1 MFPLYAA
8 QANGGQVYKI
18 GRVGYETG
26 FGDHDGTVVYQGRL
40 LSSAISPLG
49 DSGYCKF
56 RRVVVRIR
64 HNSSFTITVKLYVDG
79 TQTKVYDAS
88 SVAQDQTIV
97 FTQAAPTRPSIAG
110 NEAETVLQCDCSA
123 AGTSIEVEILADSD
137 DVAGTFLPEVIEVH
151 YQPLRKARQGSAE
164 SS

>member
-56 RRVVVRIR
+56 RRVAVRIR
-64 HNSSFTITVKLYVDG
+64 HSSSFTITVKLYVDG

-97 FTQAAPTRPSIAG
+97 FTQAASTRSP
-110 NEAETVLQCDCSA
+110 AETVLQCDCSA

>member
-26 FGDHDGTVVYQGRL
+26 LGDHDGTVVYQGRL

-97 FTQAAPTRPSIAG
+97 FTQAASTRSP
-110 NEAETVLQCDCSA
+110 AETVLQCDCSA